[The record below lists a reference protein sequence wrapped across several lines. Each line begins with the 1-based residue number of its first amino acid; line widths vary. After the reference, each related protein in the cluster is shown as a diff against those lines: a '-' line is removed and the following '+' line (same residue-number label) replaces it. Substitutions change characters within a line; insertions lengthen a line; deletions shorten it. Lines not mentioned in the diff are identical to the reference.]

1 MTITNIIKKF
11 NPTVIQKSGEKMIQ
25 IRKKPN
31 AREVAFIKENKQE
44 IIDEIL
50 RQKAEREA
58 AEAERER
65 QREEERQRLIDS
77 GEAKLALVYYG
88 SYLLNAKIA
97 YVVKM
102 NEEEKSGYADWCRDF
117 MHKLV
122 RNVYEGADEGKSIRK
137 AVDALG
143 IEFGESDGIL
153 PSSESSIFYITK
165 EQYKQIKSWIENEDK
180 KAEAEKA
187 AKAKEEEERKQT
199 IFEKAKETGK
209 KQILSRWAD
218 DCNDPR
224 EECSTDIVTVW
235 AMPDGSTKTERQHT
249 W

>member
-1 MTITNIIKKF
+1 MTVKEMIKKYQLTLVGEDKVQVS
-11 NPTVIQKSGEKMIQ
+11 NGKEARKNMAALKAAKS
-25 IRKKPN
+25 
-31 AREVAFIKENKQE
+31 E
-44 IIDEIL
+44 IIAEL
-50 RQKAEREA
+50 KAQKAEREA

-88 SYLLNAKIA
+88 SYLLNAQIA

-122 RNVYEGADEGKSIRK
+122 KNVYENENIRE
-137 AVDALG
+137 AVKALG

-153 PSSESSIFYITK
+153 PSSESSIFYIT
-165 EQYKQIKSWIENEDK
+165 EDQFKQIKSWIENEDK

-199 IFEKAKETGK
+199 IFEKAKETGE
-209 KQILSRWAD
+209 KQILSRWTD
-218 DCNDPR
+218 DCNNPR

-235 AMPDGSTKTERQHT
+235 AMPDGTTKTTRQHT